1 LETRVKLISILI
13 LAMALLASVALSSSR
28 AQSAGPS
35 AAPTATVD
43 VHSLPPIRSD
53 KPFDPQKAVTAY
65 LDRVGGAARARSDA
79 YFEGGY
85 VLIAVDALYAI
96 AVSALLL
103 WLKISARMRD
113 LAQRL
118 TPSRF
123 WQAPIY
129 VVQYLVITTLLALPL
144 TIYEGFYRER
154 AYGLMNQTFL
164 AWSGDQTIKFG
175 LSVVAGVIVLTLIYA
190 AIRSTPRN
198 WWLWGTGIATIFLA
212 ILLIIGP
219 VFIAPL
225 FNHFS
230 QMPAGPLKTD
240 VLALARANGIPA
252 DNVYVSDASR
262 QSDRISANVSGFLG
276 TTRITLN
283 DNLLHKGT
291 HDEVLAVL
299 GHEMGHYVADD
310 AFRLLLLTALVY
322 LAGFAFVN
330 WGFGWL
336 TGVFGGSW
344 DVRTIDDPAGLP
356 VLAALATIFS
366 LFATPVTNTISR
378 TTEIQADMFGINAA
392 RKPDAFATA
401 VLKLSTYRKL
411 DPSPWEE
418 AVFYDHPSGR
428 TRTWEAMRWKAEHLN
443 DPDIKAGP
451 QSPQ

>member
-1 LETRVKLISILI
+1 MRFVSIVI
-13 LAMALLASVALSSSR
+13 AVTALLASVALSPSL

-35 AAPTATVD
+35 AAPTAHVTV
-43 VHSLPPIRSD
+43 HNLPPLGSNQ
-53 KPFDPQKAVTAY
+53 PFDPKKATEAY
-65 LDRVGGAARARSDA
+65 LAQVSGAARARSDS

-85 VLIAVDALYAI
+85 VLLFVDAFYAV

-103 WLKISARMRD
+103 WLKISVRMRD
-113 LAQRL
+113 LAQRW

-123 WQAPIY
+123 WQVPIY
-129 VVQYLVITTLLALPL
+129 AAQYIALTTILTLPL
-144 TIYEGFYRER
+144 TIYEGFFHER
-154 AYGLMNQTFL
+154 SYGLMNQTFV
-164 AWSGDQTIKFG
+164 AWSGDQTIVFG
-175 LSVVAGVIVLTLIYA
+175 LSLVAGMIVLTLIYA
-190 AIRSTPRN
+190 VIRSTPRN
-198 WWLWGTGIATIFLA
+198 WWLWGTGIATIYLA
-212 ILLIIGP
+212 ILFIIGP

-230 QMPAGPLKTD
+230 QMPSGPWKSD
-240 VLALARANGIPA
+240 VLALARANGIPTE
-252 DNVYVSDASR
+252 NVYVSDASR

-291 HDEVLAVL
+291 HDEVLAIL

-310 AFRLLLLTALVY
+310 AFRLLLLIAFVY

-344 DVRTIDDPAGLP
+344 HIRMIDDPAGLP

-366 LFATPVTNTISR
+366 LLATPVTNTISR
-378 TTEIQADMFGINAA
+378 TTEIHADMFGINAA
-392 RKPDAFATA
+392 RKPDAFATVA
-401 VLKLSTYRKL
+401 LKLSSYRKL
-411 DPSPWEE
+411 DPGPWEE
-418 AVFYDHPSGR
+418 AIFYDHPSGR
-428 TRTWEAMRWKAEHLN
+428 TRIWEAMRWKAEHLN